1 MSFLEHLEELRKR
14 LFRSVVAIAGA
25 FALSLT
31 YSRQIL
37 DFFLAP
43 IRPFLGEQKPVFL
56 ELAEPFMLYMKVSFL
71 VALFLASP
79 FVLYQVWAFIRP
91 GLYPRER
98 HYALPF
104 VVFATVFFLAGGAFG
119 YYVGFPVACRFLL
132 GVAEGFTPAL
142 RVSSLFSFESKIV
155 LGMGLVFEL
164 PTVIYFLARLG
175 LITAGYLWRNLKY
188 AVLII
193 FVVAAL
199 ITPTPD
205 VVTQCLFAGPMIVL
219 YLIGI
224 LVAHLFGRERAP
236 RRAAEEA

>member
-14 LFRSVVAIAGA
+14 LLRSVVAIAAA

-119 YYVGFPVACRFLL
+119 YYVGFPAACRFLL
-132 GVAEGFTPAL
+132 GVAQGFTPAL

-175 LITAGYLWRNLKY
+175 LITAGFLWRNLKY

-193 FVVAAL
+193 FVIAAL

-205 VVTQCLFAGPMIVL
+205 VVTQCLFAGPMIIL

-236 RRAAEEA
+236 RPAAEEA

>member
-14 LFRSVVAIAGA
+14 LLRSVVAVAVA

-31 YSRQIL
+31 YARQIL

-43 IRPFLGEQKPVFL
+43 IRPFLGDQKPVFL
-56 ELAEPFMLYMKVSFL
+56 ELAEPFLLYMKVSFL
-71 VALFLASP
+71 AALFLASP

-104 VVFATVFFLAGGAFG
+104 VIFATVFFLAGGAFG

-142 RVSSLFSFESKIV
+142 RVSSLFSFESKMV
-155 LGMGLVFEL
+155 LGLGLVFEL

-175 LITAGYLWRNLKY
+175 LITAGFLWRHFKY

-193 FVVAAL
+193 FVIAAV

-205 VVTQCLFAGPMIVL
+205 VVTQCVFAGPMILL

-224 LVAHLFGRERAP
+224 LVAHVFGRERAP
-236 RRAAEEA
+236 QPDAEEA

>member
-14 LFRSVVAIAGA
+14 LLRSVVAIAAA

-91 GLYPRER
+91 GLYARER
-98 HYALPF
+98 RYALPF
-104 VVFATVFFLAGGAFG
+104 VVFATFFFLAGGAFG
-119 YYVGFPVACRFLL
+119 YYVGFPAASRFLL
-132 GVAEGFTPAL
+132 GMAQGFTPAL

-175 LITAGYLWRNLKY
+175 LITAGFLWRNLKY

-193 FVVAAL
+193 FVIAAL

-205 VVTQCLFAGPMIVL
+205 VVTQCLFAGPMIIL

-236 RRAAEEA
+236 RPAAEEA

>member
-119 YYVGFPVACRFLL
+119 YYVGFPAACRFLL
-132 GVAEGFTPAL
+132 GMAQGFTPAL